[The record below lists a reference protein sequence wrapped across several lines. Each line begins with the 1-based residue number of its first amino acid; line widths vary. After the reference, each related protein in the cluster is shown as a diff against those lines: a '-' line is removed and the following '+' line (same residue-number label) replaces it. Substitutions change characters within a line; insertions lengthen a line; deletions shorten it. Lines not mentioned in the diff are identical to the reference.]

1 MITMRDGLLWIY
13 KMNEKILS
21 ALRNTRTALQVL
33 AEPIDAFDRFLNCK
47 KGYPPLR
54 IRQKVGSLND
64 FEGSGGEYIAY
75 LKLLCALKMG
85 DSMLDIGCG
94 CGLMCLRI
102 NENETLPD
110 YLRPGQYWGVDLDID
125 LIRWCRKSI
134 RESNVKFEWL
144 PNGSPYDMLFGSKR
158 FDVILAK
165 SLFTHLLP
173 SETQDYLGELKRS
186 LKPEGRCLTTF
197 FLMNEVEPQGRYT
210 FKHLGSTNAY
220 YLERPSKP
228 EAAVAYNEDWLLSK
242 LKALEFSVDVYY
254 GSWRGNKKGLSF
266 QDIVVLR
273 R

>member
-1 MITMRDGLLWIY
+1 
-13 KMNEKILS
+13 MNEKILS
-21 ALRNTRTALQVL
+21 TLRNTRTALQVL

-94 CGLMCLRI
+94 CGLMCLPI
-102 NENETLPD
+102 NENGPLSE
-110 YLRPGQYWGVDLDID
+110 YLGPTGNYVGLDID
-125 LIRWCRKSI
+125 WQLIKWCKGHL
-134 RESNVKFEWL
+134 SNDNTSFFWL
-144 PNGSPYDMLFGSKR
+144 PDDEAFKLDAPHGSY
-158 FDVILAK
+158 DVILAK

-173 SETQDYLGELKRS
+173 SETQDYLEELGKL
-186 LKPEGRCLTTF
+186 LKPEGRCLATF
-197 FLMNEVEPQGRYT
+197 FLMTETEPQGRYT
-210 FKHLGSTNAY
+210 FKHPGSTSAY

-228 EAAVAYNEDWLLSK
+228 EAAVAYNETWLLSK

-266 QDIVVLR
+266 QDIVILR